1 MPKTVFQKRNFSAE
15 TEAVFEK
22 STSGPL
28 ADRTVNFNNIEH
40 RQYNDAV
47 NDLLDVFL
55 ERNKITAEQM
65 TPTQARE
72 FIQEVIGSSDPR
84 IREFANKDQAGSV

>member
-1 MPKTVFQKRNFSAE
+1 VPKTVFQKRNFSAE